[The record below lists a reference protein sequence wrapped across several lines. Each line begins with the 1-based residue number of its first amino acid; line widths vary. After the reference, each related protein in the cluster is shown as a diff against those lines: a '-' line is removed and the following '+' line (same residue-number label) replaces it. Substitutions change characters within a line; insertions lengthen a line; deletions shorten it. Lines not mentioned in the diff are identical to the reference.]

1 MRVLSIA
8 ATGMSAQ
15 QTNVEVIANNIANA
29 NTTGFK
35 RARAEFT
42 DLLYQ
47 IERGASV
54 PTADNSSVVP
64 EGAELG
70 LGVRLS
76 AIRNINLQG
85 PMSNTGN
92 ELDVAINGSGW
103 FQIRGADGEVVYSRA
118 GSFNTN
124 AQGQLVNG
132 DGYPVEPAITVPSD
146 TSQVQISKSGQVF
159 ARVGNGAE
167 LQNIGQLTL
176 ANFPNPAGLRALGSN
191 LFQVSE
197 ASGAATTGLP
207 GDPAFGVIEQ
217 GYLEDS
223 NVDPVREI
231 TELISAQ
238 RAYELNS
245 KVIQAADDMAGVV
258 TKGIR

>member
-8 ATGMSAQ
+8 ATGMTAQ
-15 QTNVEVIANNIANA
+15 QTNVEVIANNIANT

-35 RARAEFT
+35 RSRAEFT

-54 PTADNSSVVP
+54 PTADGSSMVP

-70 LGVRLS
+70 LGVRLA
-76 AIRNINLQG
+76 AIRNINIQG
-85 PMSNTGN
+85 PISNTGN
-92 ELDVAINGSGW
+92 ELDIAINGTGW
-103 FQIRGADGEVVYSRA
+103 LQVLGADGEVVYSRA
-118 GSFNTN
+118 GSLNTN
-124 AQGQLVNG
+124 GNGQIVNG
-132 DGYPVEPAITVPSD
+132 DGLLIEPAITVPTD
-146 TSQVQISKSGQVF
+146 TTQVTINKTGQVF
-159 ARVGNGAE
+159 ARVGNSAE
-167 LQNIGQLTL
+167 LQNIGQITL
-176 ANFPNPAGLRALGSN
+176 ANFANPAGLHALGSN
-191 LFQVSE
+191 LFQATE
-197 ASGAATTGLP
+197 ASGAAASGLP

-217 GYLEDS
+217 GYLEES
-223 NVDPVREI
+223 NVDPVQEI

-245 KVIQAADDMAGVV
+245 KVIQAADDMAGVI

>member
-15 QTNVEVIANNIANA
+15 QTNVEVIANNMANV

-35 RARAEFT
+35 RSRAEFT

-54 PTADNSSVVP
+54 PTPGNSSVVP

-70 LGVRLS
+70 LGVRLA
-76 AIRNINLQG
+76 AIRNVNIQG
-85 PMSNTGN
+85 PISNTGN
-92 ELDVAINGSGW
+92 QLDVAINGQGW
-103 FQIRGADGEVVYSRA
+103 FQIRGLDGEIVYSRA

-124 AQGQLVNG
+124 ATGQIVNS
-132 DGYPVEPAITVPSD
+132 DGFPIEPAITIPTDATQIS
-146 TSQVQISKSGQVF
+146 ISKSGEVF
-159 ARVGNGAE
+159 VRIGNAPDLQSVG
-167 LQNIGQLTL
+167 QITL
-176 ANFPNPAGLRALGSN
+176 ANFPNPAGLHALGNN
-191 LFQVSE
+191 LFQVSD

-217 GYLEDS
+217 GYLEES
-223 NVDPVREI
+223 NVDPVQEI

-258 TKGIR
+258 SKGIR

>member
-8 ATGMSAQ
+8 ASGMSAQ
-15 QTNVEVIANNIANA
+15 QTNVEVIANNIANT

-35 RARAEFT
+35 RSRAEFT

-47 IERGASV
+47 IERSASV
-54 PTADNSSVVP
+54 PTPDNASVVP

-70 LGVRLS
+70 LGVRLA

-85 PMSNTGN
+85 PISNTGN
-92 ELDVAINGSGW
+92 QLDVAINGQGW
-103 FQIRGADGEVVYSRA
+103 FQIRAPDGEIVYSRA

-124 AQGQLVNG
+124 ATGQIVNG
-132 DGYPVEPAITVPSD
+132 DGYPIEPAITVPID
-146 TSQVQISKSGQVF
+146 ATQIEISKTGQVF
-159 ARVGNGAE
+159 VRIGNAPE
-167 LQNIGQLTL
+167 MQNIGQFTL
-176 ANFPNPAGLRALGSN
+176 ANFPNPAGLHALGSN
-191 LFQVSE
+191 LFQVSD

-207 GDPAFGVIEQ
+207 GDPAFGVLEQ
-217 GYLEDS
+217 GYLEES
-223 NVDPVREI
+223 NVDPVQEI

-258 TKGIR
+258 SKGIR

>member
-8 ATGMSAQ
+8 ATGMNAQ
-15 QTNVEVIANNIANA
+15 TTNVEVIANNIANS

-35 RARAEFT
+35 RSRAEFT

-47 IERGASV
+47 VERSASV
-54 PTADNSSVVP
+54 PSQDGTNVVP

-70 LGVRLS
+70 LGVRLA

-85 PMSNTGN
+85 PISNTGN
-92 ELDVAINGSGW
+92 ELDIAINGSGW
-103 FQIRGADGEVVYSRA
+103 LQIRGSDGEIVYSRA
-118 GSFNTN
+118 GSLNTN
-124 AQGQLVNG
+124 AQGQIVNSDGLVL
-132 DGYPVEPAITVPSD
+132 EPAITVPTD
-146 TSQVQISKSGQVF
+146 TVQISINKTGGVF
-159 ARVGNGAE
+159 ARIGNSSE
-167 LQNIGQLTL
+167 QQSIGQLTL

-207 GDPAFGVIEQ
+207 GDPAFGVLEQ
-217 GYLEDS
+217 GYLEES

-245 KVIQAADDMAGVV
+245 KVIQAADDMAGIVS
-258 TKGIR
+258 KGIR